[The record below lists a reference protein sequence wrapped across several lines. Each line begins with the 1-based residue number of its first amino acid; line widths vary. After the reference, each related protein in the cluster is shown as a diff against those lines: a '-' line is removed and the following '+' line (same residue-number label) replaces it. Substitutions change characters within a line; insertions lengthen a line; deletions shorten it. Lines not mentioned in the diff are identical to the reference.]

1 MNIRISDATLMD
13 PEKTPR
19 PCLSLQCPGVLGI
32 HSFWRGVHCCS
43 VSCLWMLSQGP
54 FSTTYLKYIREGDD
68 NVEDDINPDQD
79 VDQVVEPVPPV
90 CYKDRHILQQ
100 YRGLDKNDCRI
111 ID

>member
-1 MNIRISDATLMD
+1 
-13 PEKTPR
+13 
-19 PCLSLQCPGVLGI
+19 
-32 HSFWRGVHCCS
+32 
-43 VSCLWMLSQGP
+43 MLSQGP

-111 ID
+111 IDYGLDRRELSSGPVSLVYFGVGANFDGDGVLT